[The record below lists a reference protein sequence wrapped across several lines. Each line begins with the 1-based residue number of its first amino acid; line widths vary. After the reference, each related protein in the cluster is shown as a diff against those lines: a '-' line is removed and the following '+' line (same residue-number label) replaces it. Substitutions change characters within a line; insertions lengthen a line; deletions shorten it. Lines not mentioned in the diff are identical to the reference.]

1 MKISGYSL
9 IMILVLINLS
19 FELFADNVENKPPVG
34 IEERLGN
41 YLPLNL
47 KFYNS
52 TGDTLALEEIINQST
67 ILSLI
72 FYNCAGVCSPMMN
85 ALVDAMNY
93 VQLEP
98 NKDFK
103 VISLSFDHNE
113 NIEDAAKWKKSYL
126 AQMTRKIPED
136 SWYFMVGDS
145 LSIRQLT
152 DAVGFY
158 FKEDGFNSFIH
169 AGAIYAISPNGMIS
183 RYLFFDKHFNPFDI
197 KMALI
202 EASEG
207 KTNPTI
213 SKVLQFCFSYDPN
226 AKTYVFNFT
235 KVIGSVM
242 LLSAITFFIVL
253 VIKGRKKQ
261 DVNLNEDNDE

>member
-1 MKISGYSL
+1 MKLRSYSL
-9 IMILVLINLS
+9 IVILVLTNLS
-19 FELFADNVENKPPVG
+19 FELFADNVESKPQVG

-52 TGDTLALEEIINQST
+52 NGDTLALSEIITKPT
-67 ILSLI
+67 ILSLV
-72 FYNCAGVCSPMMN
+72 FYNCSGVCNPMMN

-103 VISLSFDHNE
+103 VISLSFDHKE
-113 NIEDAAKWKKSYL
+113 KIADAAKWKKSYL
-126 AQMTRKIPED
+126 TQMTRKIPED

-145 LSIRQLT
+145 ISIRQLT

-169 AGAIYAISPNGMIS
+169 AGAIYAISPKGMLS

-202 EASEG
+202 EAGEG

-242 LLSAITFFIVL
+242 LISALMFFIVL

-261 DVNLNEDNDE
+261 DNKMIEDNDE